1 MLIKLVRHARSHLN
15 AGLIK
20 HEDMPNNKIPIV
32 EPEGILQANAV
43 GKILGKDF
51 LEEALLYQSPYLR
64 TRQTMRHL
72 LLGAGFAEDSLPKIY
87 EDPRLR
93 EVDFGYGDPEAQKGK
108 RETEGY
114 FWYRF
119 DGGESSADC
128 FDRTAAFLDSMMRQ
142 VERKPKGNPQLI
154 KARELGM
161 FNRDVVI
168 VTHGLITRCLVMRF
182 MHLTVEQF
190 DSIDNPDNCSVVT
203 IGPKYKI
210 NNPQFVSGKWAV
222 EGLKMRG

>member
-15 AGLIK
+15 AGLVK
-20 HEDMPNNKIPIV
+20 HNDMPNNKIPIV
-32 EPEGILQANAV
+32 EPDGIVQANDV
-43 GKILGKDF
+43 GRTLGKGF

-72 LLGAGFAEDSLPKIY
+72 LIGAGFPENSLPKVY

-93 EVDFGYGDPEAQKGK
+93 EVDFGYGDPETQKGK

-128 FDRTAAFLDSMMRQ
+128 FDRSATFLDSMMRQ
-142 VERKPKGNPQLI
+142 LGRKPMPIINSCGNLDM
-154 KARELGM
+154 E
-161 FNRDVVI
+161 NRNVVI
-168 VTHGLITRCLVMRF
+168 VSHGLIIRCLVMKF
-182 MHLTVEQF
+182 MHMTVEEF
-190 DSIDNPDNCSVVT
+190 DSTDTPGNCSIVT
-203 IGPKYKI
+203 IGPKEQITK
-210 NNPQFVSGKWAV
+210 PQFVSGKWAV
-222 EGLKMRG
+222 EGLRMRGN